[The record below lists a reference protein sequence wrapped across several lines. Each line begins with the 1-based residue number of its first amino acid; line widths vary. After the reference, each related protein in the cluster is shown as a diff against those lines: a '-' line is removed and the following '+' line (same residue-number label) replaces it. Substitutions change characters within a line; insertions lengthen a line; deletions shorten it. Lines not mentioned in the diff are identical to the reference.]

1 MKRVVEREKN
11 GFRRE
16 YIPLI
21 FAVLFLFILVA
32 ALVYAILYKPNKTVY
47 QTENTMPTNEI
58 AISTETLT
66 CDNTDIDAVKKKAE
80 NVKVSYKEI
89 DDFYF
94 GKANEID
101 YDNNGDG
108 EVNDGEVDVYG
119 YALRVN
125 FLNITDDIY
134 VRVINNLDDEVI
146 TIHKSDL
153 NEDGVY
159 VKDFGDTEHFR
170 VFTVKVY
177 IDKEGCQEGQLREF
191 EVSLPR
197 WNEISKMPACSNKK
211 MKQRKICDHF
221 TFHDDDLDAEL
232 KEFRQV
238 QKEVANEIEKEKAE
252 AAEAEANKKEVPK
265 YLIYVGAG
273 VLALV
278 VVVVF
283 VVVCVRIKKGKK

>member
-47 QTENTMPTNEI
+47 ETENTMPTNEI
-58 AISTETLT
+58 AISTESLT
-66 CDNTDIDAVKKKAE
+66 CDGVDIDEAKKKAE
-80 NVKVSYKEI
+80 NVKVSYKQI

-101 YDNNGDG
+101 YDNNDDG

-119 YALRVN
+119 YALRTN
-125 FLNITDDIY
+125 FLNVTDGIY
-134 VRVINNLDDEVI
+134 LRVLNNVDDEI
-146 TIHKSDL
+146 LTIKKSDL
-153 NEDGVY
+153 DQNGVF
-159 VKDFGDTEHFR
+159 VKDYGDTEWFR
-170 VFTVKVY
+170 ILTVKVY
-177 IDKEGCQEGQLREF
+177 IDKEGCDGAQLREF

-211 MKQRKICDHF
+211 MKQQKICEKF
-221 TFHDDDLDAEL
+221 TYNDDDLDAEL
-232 KEFRQV
+232 KEFRRV
-238 QKEVANEIEKEKAE
+238 QLEVVKEIEKEKAAEEE
-252 AAEAEANKKEVPK
+252 AKANKKEIPN
-265 YLIYVGAG
+265 YLIYVGIG
-273 VLALV
+273 VLAIV